1 MFSFIKSL
9 FLISPTVIQVLSL
22 ILNLLK
28 AVQSLN
34 NQKPPENVEQKNKN
48 ASEEKES
55 LTQEEVSNKNKIID
69 KEKLIELEN
78 RSFFVIRCKND
89 FYSLDE
95 SLRKLPPDVFK
106 EKYSDFCEK
115 ESADISE
122 TKNRLKEDAQSRI
135 KQKNVLINKIYFI
148 LNKYGLSKDF
158 DALPQEIKELDP
170 EDFKEYAKKNL
181 WRKTKAIRGDL

>member
-9 FLISPTVIQVLSL
+9 FLIFPTVIQILSL

-34 NQKPPENVEQKNKN
+34 NQKLPENVEQKNKN

-69 KEKLIELEN
+69 KERLIELEN

-148 LNKYGLSKDF
+148 SNKYGLSKDF

-181 WRKTKAIRGDL
+181 

>member
-1 MFSFIKSL
+1 M
-9 FLISPTVIQVLSL
+9 
-22 ILNLLK
+22 
-28 AVQSLN
+28 
-34 NQKPPENVEQKNKN
+34 
-48 ASEEKES
+48 
-55 LTQEEVSNKNKIID
+55 
-69 KEKLIELEN
+69 
-78 RSFFVIRCKND
+78 
-89 FYSLDE
+89 
-95 SLRKLPPDVFK
+95 RKLPPDVFK

-122 TKNRLKEDAQSRI
+122 TKNRLKEGAQSRI

-181 WRKTKAIRGDL
+181 

>member
-1 MFSFIKSL
+1 MFNFIKSL
-9 FLISPTVIQVLSL
+9 FLIFPTVIQVLSL

-69 KEKLIELEN
+69 KERLIELEN

-181 WRKTKAIRGDL
+181 WRKTKAIRGGL

>member
-9 FLISPTVIQVLSL
+9 FLILPTVIQVLSL

-135 KQKNVLINKIYFI
+135 KQKNVLTNKIYFI

-181 WRKTKAIRGDL
+181 

>member
-1 MFSFIKSL
+1 MIF
-9 FLISPTVIQVLSL
+9 PTVIQVLSL

-181 WRKTKAIRGDL
+181 

>member
-1 MFSFIKSL
+1 MFNFIKSL
-9 FLISPTVIQVLSL
+9 FLIFPTVIQVLSL

-181 WRKTKAIRGDL
+181 

>member
-1 MFSFIKSL
+1 MIF
-9 FLISPTVIQVLSL
+9 PTVIQVLSL

-69 KEKLIELEN
+69 KERLIELEN

-181 WRKTKAIRGDL
+181 

>member
-181 WRKTKAIRGDL
+181 

>member
-9 FLISPTVIQVLSL
+9 FLIFPTVIQVLSL

-135 KQKNVLINKIYFI
+135 KQKNVLINKIYFM

-181 WRKTKAIRGDL
+181 

>member
-9 FLISPTVIQVLSL
+9 FLIFPTIIQVLSL

-48 ASEEKES
+48 SSEEKES

-181 WRKTKAIRGDL
+181 

>member
-1 MFSFIKSL
+1 MIF
-9 FLISPTVIQVLSL
+9 PTVIQVLSL

-34 NQKPPENVEQKNKN
+34 NQKPPENVEQKNKD

-69 KEKLIELEN
+69 KERLIELEN

-148 LNKYGLSKDF
+148 LNKYGPSKDF

-181 WRKTKAIRGDL
+181 

>member
-1 MFSFIKSL
+1 MIF
-9 FLISPTVIQVLSL
+9 PTVIQVLSL

-135 KQKNVLINKIYFI
+135 KQKNILINKIYFI

-181 WRKTKAIRGDL
+181 

>member
-1 MFSFIKSL
+1 M
-9 FLISPTVIQVLSL
+9 ISPTVIQVLSL

-181 WRKTKAIRGDL
+181 